1 MIKLIIIVCR
11 LKVAW
16 DPVPTL
22 PPEILGFKHVGKEII
37 LREASDDGILGVT
50 PLRSHHYLQY
60 LKATENT
67 KMYVE
72 EKTK

>member
-1 MIKLIIIVCR
+1 MIIFR

-22 PPEILGFKHVGKEII
+22 PPEILGFKHVGHEVI

-50 PLRSHHYLQY
+50 PLASHHYLQY
-60 LKATENT
+60 LKATQNT
-67 KMYVE
+67 KKYVE
-72 EKTK
+72 EKK